1 MTDEAV
7 LAIRDLT
14 KEYGRLRAVDHIS
27 FSVRPG
33 EIVGLLGPNGA
44 GKTTTINM
52 VLGILQP
59 TEGSIEVLQK
69 DLTLCRS
76 EVSTSMNFAAVYAH
90 MPANL
95 TVRQN
100 LYVFS
105 LLYGVPNRNE
115 RIRALL
121 REFDLEHLANVKS
134 GVLSS
139 GELSRLNLA
148 KAVMNGPR
156 LLLLDEP
163 TASLDPS
170 VSQLIRE
177 RIKTYTQET
186 HAAVLWTSHNMNEI
200 EEVCDH
206 VLFLSHGSIL
216 LRGDP
221 RTLPAEHGK
230 KDLEELF
237 IAVAREPLGLNDPAA
252 RNARIKNN
260 ERKRSS

>member
-1 MTDEAV
+1 MNDKAV
-7 LAIRDLT
+7 LRISDLT
-14 KEYGRLRAVDHIS
+14 KEYGSLRAVAGVS
-27 FSVRPG
+27 FSVDPG
-33 EIVGLLGPNGA
+33 QIVGLLGPNGA

-52 VLGILQP
+52 ILGILQP
-59 TEGSIEVLQK
+59 TGGSIKVLGKNLQK
-69 DLTLCRS
+69 CRS

-95 TVRQN
+95 TVWQN

-105 LLYGVPNRNE
+105 LLYGIRNRKE
-115 RIRALL
+115 RIASLL
-121 REFDLEHLANVKS
+121 SEFDLRHLADTKS

-139 GELSRLNLA
+139 GELSRLSLA
-148 KAVMNGPR
+148 KALMNEPR

-177 RIKTYTQET
+177 RIKDYTNRT
-186 HAAVLWTSHNMNEI
+186 GAAVLWTSHNMGEI
-200 EEVCDH
+200 EDVCDQ

-216 LRGDP
+216 LCGDP
-221 RTLPAEHGK
+221 RALPAEHGK

-237 IAVAREPLGLNDPAA
+237 IAVAREPLGF
-252 RNARIKNN
+252 KG
-260 ERKRSS
+260 